1 MARHLSS
8 GAAPTPTSAAGV
20 LEAVDA
26 GARAALLLD
35 PVLPSNRHAQEE
47 HEDEEGQTED
57 KPDDPET
64 ESEYDARL
72 FRIQRVFAD
81 AFVDHYGA
89 DNRKE
94 QVHYE

>member
-1 MARHLSS
+1 MAGHLS
-8 GAAPTPTSAAGV
+8 GCAATAKHGAAGV

-26 GARAALLLD
+26 SARAAFLAN
-35 PVLPSNRHAQEE
+35 PILPSNRHAQEE

-72 FRIQRVFAD
+72 LQ
-81 AFVDHYGA
+81 AF
-89 DNRKE
+89 NTL
-94 QVHYE
+94 

>member
-1 MARHLSS
+1 MARHLR
-8 GAAPTPTSAAGV
+8 GRTGPAKQGAAGV
-20 LEAVDA
+20 LEAIHA
-26 GARAALLLD
+26 RARAALLAN

-72 FRIQRVFAD
+72 LQ
-81 AFVDHYGA
+81 AF
-89 DNRKE
+89 NTL
-94 QVHYE
+94 